1 MTFVTAASERY
12 DVIGRSY
19 SATRREEPRV
29 AAQVWAALG
38 DARTVLNV
46 GAGTG
51 NYEPADRTV
60 VALEP
65 SPTMI
70 AQRRD
75 RTTRVVR
82 GAAEALPFPDRSFD
96 ATLAVLTVHHWL
108 DRDVGVRELRRVAP
122 RQVVFFF
129 EPLADHNLW
138 ALRYFAEARD
148 LPTEQDPPSEAFFRS
163 HLRVRD
169 VVPVLVPRDC
179 LDGFG
184 AAYWARPEA
193 YLHPD
198 VQAGMSWLAQL
209 PPDVLARGTARLAA
223 DLESGEWHR
232 RFGHLLDLDTYDAG
246 YRLLIAEG

>member
-1 MTFVTAASERY
+1 VTAPSERY
-12 DVIGRSY
+12 DEIGRSY

-29 AAQVWAALG
+29 AAYIWDALG

-51 NYEPADRTV
+51 SYEPTDRTI

-96 ATLAVLTVHHWL
+96 AAFAVLTVHHWL
-108 DRDVGVRELRRVAP
+108 DRDAGMRELHRVSA
-122 RQVVFFF
+122 RQVVLFF
-129 EPLADHNLW
+129 EPFLDHDFW
-138 ALRYFAEARD
+138 ALRYFPEALD
-148 LPTEQDPPSEAFFRS
+148 VPTEIDPPGEAFFRS

-169 VVPVLVPRDC
+169 VQTVPVPRDC
-179 LDGFG
+179 VDGFG
-184 AAYWARPEA
+184 AAFWARPEA
-193 YLHPD
+193 YLDPD
-198 VQAGMSWLAQL
+198 VQAGMSCLALL
-209 PPDVLARGTARLAA
+209 PPDQLALGTARLAA
-223 DLESGEWHR
+223 ELESGEWHR